1 MIRVLLAATALLVC
15 TAAAD
20 AAARQRPHARAKAA
34 PVQAPPQQQIYPN
47 RPAWAPA
54 GACYTD
60 EGYGRFLPCGMGGR
74 DI

>member
-15 TAAAD
+15 SAAAD
-20 AAARQRPHARAKAA
+20 AAARHRPHARAKPA
-34 PVQAPPQQQIYPN
+34 PVHTPQKQIYPN